1 MLNDREIKIKMSVDD
16 SKVKQAFDNLDKYQ
30 GKASNGNYG
39 TSAMQKAT
47 EAQGAMAKGWLSSSI
62 GIGTLTT
69 AAGPAGLAVQ
79 GLAAGVKA
87 AGSFVVSSVKD
98 YSTFQ
103 ETLKQVQII
112 AGGTEAD
119 MKMLGDAAIKVGGST
134 SKGAQEMADAMVDFA
149 KLGFT
154 ATETAE
160 AMTGVVYAAEASG
173 SSVETTAQIVA
184 TSLNVWHKSASEAES
199 IADVLAKTSNETAAD
214 MTDLGYTI
222 QYAGAS
228 ASLAGASMEDLSAM
242 AGIMADNGI
251 RGSKAGTSLRTAF
264 TNLIKPTDAAAD
276 ALEAMGISLKD
287 SEGQFRPTMDV
298 IYELQDAVKGMSDA
312 EILDLSTTL
321 FGKTGAAGMSFILKT
336 TTEDLKSLTSSLENS
351 TGTAARQAAEM
362 RKTISGQLD
371 QIGDSIDAIKL
382 KWVQSFEEM
391 GGSNSG
397 LIYSSLELI
406 NVGLD
411 AATSGVEKFFEG
423 FHQANQVLQD
433 SDGYFNAL
441 GNSTT
446 VFGALFGDT
455 MTATYDNARMFGDGI
470 LDMDKNL
477 QNIQTD
483 PLDALWNSFFDGS
496 KNSVNEI
503 SKLQESIH
511 NFKFITDD
519 QVSGY
524 AKASGDI
531 SNLTGKT
538 FLDIETSYARFTRGD
553 SVAQLKGMLGKKIEE
568 GLPVLQQAL
577 DTELATLQQA
587 QGNQTTALQNFFS
600 GTASIKA
607 ENASKALVQNQKDQ
621 EAQVET
627 TVLNQMQIVDIYK
640 NMATQTTE
648 QRKAGMDEI
657 ARLQKENDDILL
669 REAQVNSDSIVSIL
683 QLQADA
689 SGSITQVQKD
699 KAISDADQQYTE
711 TVAKARS
718 TYVESVNAIDAMS
731 DESVTITG
739 KTRDELKGIARDQ
752 AEGTVK
758 SATEMRDETVGKI
771 EDMEVK
777 ADESDGKEIVMET
790 RLEKFDKVMEQLG
803 ALLANLVQVAS
814 WLDSVNGKM
823 GAFTGAKTGLAKSGG
838 LVGMFGDATGWYSS
852 DNFKKKDPNK
862 KGPKKKARGG
872 LTSGVPL
879 GMGSGATTTVGASAR
894 GVGTQLGQAG
904 ISQGGVISNEKGR
917 EVTMP
922 IQNPTYMRPFAQAIA
937 AELGSSGGNSQPVQV
952 EVPLYINGAEF
963 ARATYNDTKD
973 VDRRMTR
980 ISNRPNGKA

>member
-39 TSAMQKAT
+39 TSAMNNAT
-47 EAQGAMAKGWLSSSI
+47 KAQGAMAKGWLSNSI

-69 AAGPAGLAVQ
+69 AAGPAGLAIQ

-184 TSLNVWHKSASEAES
+184 TSLNVWHKSATEAES

-441 GNSTT
+441 GNSAT
-446 VFGALFGDT
+446 VFGSLFGDT

-470 LDMDKNL
+470 LDMDDNL
-477 QNIQTD
+477 RNIQTD
-483 PLDALWNSFFDGS
+483 PIDALFNSFRDGS

-511 NFKFITDD
+511 KFKFISDE
-519 QVSGY
+519 QLNSY
-524 AKASGDI
+524 IQASGEV
-531 SNLTGKT
+531 SNITGKT
-538 FLDIETSYARFTRGD
+538 FLDIETAYARFVHGD
-553 SVAQLKGMLGKKIEE
+553 SVAQLEGITGKTIAE
-568 GLPVLQQAL
+568 GLPILKQAL
-577 DTELATLQQA
+577 DTELITLQEAQA
-587 QGNQTTALQNFFS
+587 NQTTAIQTFLSNN
-600 GTASIKA
+600 TKIKSEDSA
-607 ENASKALVQNQKDQ
+607 NALAQVQKDQ
-621 EAQVET
+621 EAHVET
-627 TVLNQMQIVDIYK
+627 VGTNQARIVDIYK
-640 NMATQTTE
+640 TFDTATAE
-648 QRKAGMDEI
+648 QRKTSFAEI
-657 ARLQKENDDILL
+657 ERLQKENDEILK
-669 REAQVNSDSIVSIL
+669 RDAQINSETILGIL
-683 QLQADA
+683 QSQADSSGAITETQKENAINDANA
-689 SGSITQVQKD
+689 S
-699 KAISDADQQYTE
+699 YTE
-711 TVAKARS
+711 TVAKARA
-718 TYVESVNAIDAMS
+718 TYVESIAAINSMS
-731 DESVTITG
+731 EEAVTKTG
-739 KTRDELKGIARDQ
+739 YTRDELKKNARDQ
-752 AEGTVK
+752 MTGTVE
-758 SATEMRDETVGKI
+758 SATKMRDQTVDKI

-777 ADESDGKEIVMET
+777 ADEADGTPITMET
-790 RLEKFDKVMEQLG
+790 RLNNFDNVMKQLG
-803 ALLANLVQVAS
+803 ALLATLGQAAS
-814 WLDSVNGKM
+814 WLDSVNSKM
-823 GAFTGAKTGLAKSGG
+823 GAFTGSQTSLAKKGG
-838 LVGMFGDATGWYSS
+838 LVGMFGDATGLYSS
-852 DNFKKKDPNK
+852 KNF
-862 KGPKKKARGG
+862 KKKARGG